1 MIKAMPAFA
10 VGVLL
15 AAPAFAG
22 NAPAPYLKLVL
33 PSPPPPVVNGG
44 H

>member
-1 MIKAMPAFA
+1 MIKAILAFA
-10 VGVLL
+10 VGVLP

-33 PSPPPPVVNGG
+33 PSPPPVVNGG